1 MLYLCYI
8 YHFQISP
15 TKHDSTSEEKNMKK
29 LIAFL
34 LITRPLNVLIGFFS
48 IFMGAFI
55 TGTISP
61 IFNVFWASLSGGL
74 IAGAANAINDYFDVE
89 IDRINKPYRPIPSGK
104 LSRQEVFIFSMLLFI
119 LGILTSSFVNWMVF
133 VIALCSSILL
143 FLYSAYL
150 KRTVLWGNLCVSLV
164 TALAFIYGGAA
175 VDRFQAALI
184 PALFSFLFH
193 FGREII
199 KDIQDMTGDAAD
211 QAITFPIR
219 YGKKLSLLFASVIYS
234 SLILITLVPF
244 FLKIYGI
251 YYLIVVI
258 LGVDLVIIGV
268 LFSIWHDQT
277 PKNLGRMSNLL
288 KADMLIGLIAIYCGR
303 I

>member
-1 MLYLCYI
+1 
-8 YHFQISP
+8 
-15 TKHDSTSEEKNMKK
+15 MKK
-29 LIAFL
+29 LTAFL
-34 LITRPLNVLIGFFS
+34 LIIRPINVLIGYFS

-55 TGTISP
+55 TGTITP
-61 IFNVFWASLSGGL
+61 LMNVFLASLSGGF

-89 IDRINKPYRPIPSGK
+89 IDRINKPFRPIPAGK
-104 LSRQEVFIFSMLLFI
+104 LSRHEVLIFSILLFI
-119 LGILTSSFVNWMVF
+119 LGILISCLVNF
-133 VIALCSSILL
+133 LAFLIAFSSSILL

-199 KDIQDMTGDAAD
+199 KDVQDMAGDAAD
-211 QAITFPIR
+211 HAVTFPIR
-219 YGKKLSLLFASVIYS
+219 FGKRVSLILASVIYIF
-234 SLILITLVPF
+234 LIIVTFMPF
-244 FLKIYGI
+244 YYKIYGI
-251 YYLIVVI
+251 YYLAVV
-258 LGVDLVIIGV
+258 LVGVDLVIVGV
-268 LFSIWHDQT
+268 LISIWQDQT

-288 KADMLIGLIAIYCGR
+288 KADMLIGLIAIFCGR